1 MSLTELL
8 RGAIVLDACKP
19 KDDGD
24 LKHSDKQKIVLDSA
38 DDYAIKDMKLKAGA
52 AIQAWAET
60 DDLSEDE
67 DSVARLQALF
77 VGIID
82 INKDGDISD
91 DEAEF
96 LDELLNHAWDYLAG
110 KGVEED
116 DISLLLNDWDSSAA
130 DRIMDV
136 INGSLPEGDE
146 GEMDDLDNFAFG
158 GEAEEAVFDA
168 VYKKKMV
175 IKGGKKMRIN
185 KRMSGRV
192 KLSAKQK
199 VAIRKMHMKS
209 HSAGAM
215 MRRAKSMK
223 MRKRSGL

>member
-1 MSLTELL
+1 MSLTDLL
-8 RGAIVLDACKP
+8 RGAMALDACAAKGETKP
-19 KDDGD
+19 D
-24 LKHSDKQKIVLDSA
+24 QEQQIVFDSA
-38 DDYAIKDMKLKAGA
+38 NDYAIKDMKLSAAA
-52 AIQAWAET
+52 AIQTWAET
-60 DDLSEDE
+60 DDLSDEE
-67 DSVARLQALF
+67 DSAARLQSLF
-77 VGIID
+77 VGIVD

-96 LDELLNHAWDYLAG
+96 IDELLNYAWDYLAS
-110 KGVEED
+110 KGVEDD
-116 DISLLLNDWDSSAA
+116 DIGLLLNDWDSAAA

-136 INGSLPEGDE
+136 VNSSLPDSED

-175 IKGGKKMRIN
+175 VRGGKKMRIN
-185 KRMSGRV
+185 KRLSGRV

-209 HSAGAM
+209 HSAGAT